1 MKVNLSEKDK
11 SALLLEERNLS
22 ASTSAVDTTLN
33 LDTSVIDVL
42 GKISEEAGVSFS
54 AVVNYVL
61 RIIVENEKGGVK
73 DDHKNKKHKQ

>member
-33 LDTSVIDVL
+33 LDTSVIQVL
-42 GKISEEAGVSFS
+42 NKISEEAGVSFS

-61 RIIVENEKGGVK
+61 RIIIENEKGDVK
-73 DDHKNKKHKQ
+73 DDHKN